1 MATTGLYDK
10 YAEKAGKAD
19 VDLVNHRIVAALLD
33 LTPGYVVDLA
43 ADEFLSELPA
53 LTVVASLVMT
63 GKSVATKGAF
73 SADAS
78 TFPNVATGTS
88 VGALLIYRDTGFENS
103 SPLIH
108 YDDAAAGL
116 PIVGDGD
123 NVAIQ
128 WPSPIFKL
136 KA

>member
-1 MATTGLYDK
+1 MATTAVYDK

-33 LTPGYVVDLA
+33 LSKGYAVDIA
-43 ADEFLSELPA
+43 ADEYLADLPA
-53 LTVVASLVMT
+53 GTVLASLVLT
-63 GKSVATKGAF
+63 GKTVGAKGAF

-78 TFPNVATGTS
+78 TFPSVAAGES
-88 VGALLIYRDTGFENS
+88 VGAILIYRDTGFVNDS
-103 SPLIH
+103 ALI
-108 YDDAAAGL
+108 YYSDDSVGL
-116 PIVGDGD
+116 PITGDGD
-123 NVAIQ
+123 DVVIQ